1 MMDLNP
7 ELRRNLW
14 LELTLHRLI
23 AMPVVLAMV
32 FALFYARGTDGA
44 DSAASVAVAAAWIA
58 GLLLGGWGVR
68 NAGDSVLEE
77 VRARTWDAQRLSA
90 IGPWAMTWS
99 KLLGSVAFAWYGGLM
114 ALAVLLAC
122 APRAWPLSAPIVAAM
137 IVAGSLL
144 AQASASL
151 AGLATARKGN
161 ARRGGVGLWLL
172 IILLVLIGP
181 GLGLVLGQESGWH
194 WWGEAYIR
202 STFLLASTACF
213 AAWAIFGM
221 YRAMCTELQVRTV
234 PWAFASFTLFLIA
247 YMAGFWVLPGASFQ
261 HVLYALMLNGMAVAG
276 MVTYLQLFSE
286 QTGVIVARSVQVRL
300 ARREWRRALEEMPC
314 WPVAFA
320 ITAASSVCAAL
331 VLPGSA
337 ADERL
342 RLLFAAPIPVLLLL
356 TRDIAI
362 FLFFAFARQP
372 RRVEAAVVFY
382 LVMLYGVIPGLFAV
396 VGWKGAAQ
404 FLLPPLIPSPGV
416 AVAVAAV
423 HAAVPIA
430 LLARRWRR
438 YLREEKA

>member
-1 MMDLNP
+1 MMELNP

-23 AMPVVLAMV
+23 AMPVVLVMV
-32 FALFYARGTDGA
+32 FALIHAGSDDPA
-44 DSAASVAVAAAWIA
+44 SSVAVAAAWIA

-68 NAGDSVLEE
+68 NAGDCVLEE

-99 KLLGSVAFAWYGGLM
+99 KLLGSVSFAWYGGLI
-114 ALAVLLAC
+114 ALAVLVAC
-122 APRAWPLSAPIVAAM
+122 SPRAWLISAPMVAAM
-137 IVAGSLL
+137 IVAGSIM

-161 ARRGGVGLWLL
+161 ARRGGAGLWML
-172 IILLVLIGP
+172 IVLLVLVGP
-181 GLGLVLGQESGWH
+181 GAGLTLGRDEGWL
-194 WWGEAYIR
+194 WWGNVYAR
-202 STFLLASTACF
+202 SIFVLASATCF
-213 AAWAIFGM
+213 AAWAVFGM
-221 YRAMCTELQVRTV
+221 YRAMCTELQVRTT

-247 YMAGFWVLPGASFQ
+247 YMAGFWVVPGAGFR
-261 HVLYALMLNGMAVAG
+261 HVLYAILLSGMGVAG

-286 QTGVIVARSVQVRL
+286 QTGVIVARRVQVRL
-300 ARREWRRALEEMPC
+300 TRGEWRRALEEMPC

-320 ITAASSVCAAL
+320 VTAVASVTAAV
-331 VLPGSA
+331 VLPDSA
-337 ADERL
+337 GDERL
-342 RLLFAAPIPVLLLL
+342 RRLFAAPIPVFLLI
-356 TRDIAI
+356 TRDVGL

-382 LVMLYGVIPGLFAV
+382 LVMLYGVIPGLFWV

-404 FLLPPLIPSPGV
+404 LVLPPLIPSHGI

-430 LLARRWRR
+430 LLARRWRS
-438 YLREEKA
+438 YCSEEKA